1 MLLQLQD
8 FGTSLWQLGRY
19 AIMLPGLFGRSA
31 MVAPGAWHPTIF
43 FCSAGGRKWP
53 FTSVLVATNRQRSD
67 GKPTCSGQASRV
79 EDVKGFG

>member
-8 FGTSLWQLGRY
+8 YGTSLWQLGRY

-43 FCSAGGRKWP
+43 FCSAGGRKWI
-53 FTSVLVATNRQRSD
+53 TSISQFGPCPLLVEPDIGIRIDR
-67 GKPTCSGQASRV
+67 
-79 EDVKGFG
+79 